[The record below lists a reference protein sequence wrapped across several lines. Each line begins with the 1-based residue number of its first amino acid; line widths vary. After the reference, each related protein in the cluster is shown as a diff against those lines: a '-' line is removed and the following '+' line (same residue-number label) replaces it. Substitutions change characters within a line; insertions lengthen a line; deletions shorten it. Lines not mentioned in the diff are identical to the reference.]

1 MFSKVTDTIYY
12 VGVND
17 HDVDLFEGQYVVPN
31 GMSYN
36 SYVIKDTKTVVM
48 DTVDVKKTDEWLANI
63 AEVLGGGQPAQTR
76 TFTPENILDAKPESF
91 SGVGAGEPDYLVVQ
105 HMEPDHSG
113 SIQAFCERYPNT
125 TVVAN
130 AQIFQMIG
138 QFFPTL
144 EIRNKCVVD
153 NGGQLELGMHT
164 LNFVFAPMVHWP
176 EVMMTY
182 ESSEKVLF
190 AADGFGKFGALDRQ
204 EPWADEARRYFIG
217 IVGKYGKPVQDVLA
231 AAATL
236 DIQKILPLHGP
247 ILVDNLGYFLD
258 LYDKWSSYEPE
269 EHGIVL
275 AYTSVYGHTK
285 EAVELLQR
293 ELITCGAQNVEVYD
307 LARCD
312 MAKAVDAAFKYDTV
326 VLATTTYNGEIYPFM
341 NDYINRLTERNF
353 QKRNIALIEN
363 GTWAPAAA
371 GIMREKLAGCDK
383 LRFAKNNITI
393 LSALNDDTRGQV
405 GALAEELAK
414 MQGVLPQGREPIE
427 VPAMFKIGYGLYVV
441 TCNDGQK
448 DTGLIVN
455 TVAQVSDKP
464 NRIMVNV
471 NKANYS
477 CEVIRRTG
485 VLNVC
490 TLSEDAPFSLFQRF
504 GFQSGRDANKFEG
517 FQYCKRATNGLPY
530 LTKGANAFL
539 SLKVYATVDM
549 GTHWMF
555 LCDITESAILN
566 NVPSVTYNYY
576 QANIKPA
583 PKKQAKGWVCE
594 VCGYIY
600 EGDELPADFI
610 CPLCKH
616 PASDFRKL

>member
-1 MFSKVTDTIYY
+1 MTD
-12 VGVND
+12 
-17 HDVDLFEGQYVVPN
+17 
-31 GMSYN
+31 
-36 SYVIKDTKTVVM
+36 
-48 DTVDVKKTDEWLANI
+48 
-63 AEVLGGGQPAQTR
+63 
-76 TFTPENILDAKPESF
+76 
-91 SGVGAGEPDYLVVQ
+91 
-105 HMEPDHSG
+105 
-113 SIQAFCERYPNT
+113 
-125 TVVAN
+125 
-130 AQIFQMIG
+130 
-138 QFFPTL
+138 
-144 EIRNKCVVD
+144 
-153 NGGQLELGMHT
+153 
-164 LNFVFAPMVHWP
+164 
-176 EVMMTY
+176 
-182 ESSEKVLF
+182 
-190 AADGFGKFGALDRQ
+190 
-204 EPWADEARRYFIG
+204 
-217 IVGKYGKPVQDVLA
+217 
-231 AAATL
+231 
-236 DIQKILPLHGP
+236 
-247 ILVDNLGYFLD
+247 
-258 LYDKWSSYEPE
+258 
-269 EHGIVL
+269 
-275 AYTSVYGHTK
+275 
-285 EAVELLQR
+285 
-293 ELITCGAQNVEVYD
+293 YD
-307 LARCD
+307 LIIKQ
-312 MAKAVDAAFKYDTV
+312 M
-326 VLATTTYNGEIYPFM
+326 
-341 NDYINRLTERNF
+341 
-353 QKRNIALIEN
+353 
-363 GTWAPAAA
+363 
-371 GIMREKLAGCDK
+371 
-383 LRFAKNNITI
+383 
-393 LSALNDDTRGQV
+393 S
-405 GALAEELAK
+405 ALAEELAK

-517 FQYCKRATNGLPY
+517 FQYCKRAANGLPY